1 MLDTLERV
9 VFLPG
14 DTADQCLVNVEFCDA
29 NGHRQTRTVSLL
41 DAMAL
46 ARALERVRKEAQEKG
61 WVIMISGER
70 KVLPRPRVRALGIR
84 NTRPVRR
91 PAVSLRR
98 NAPRP

>member
-9 VFLPG
+9 LFLPG

-61 WVIMISGER
+61 WV
-70 KVLPRPRVRALGIR
+70 
-84 NTRPVRR
+84 
-91 PAVSLRR
+91 PAD
-98 NAPRP
+98 

>member
-29 NGHRQTRTVSLL
+29 DGHRQTRTLSLI

-46 ARALERVRKEAQEKG
+46 ARALDPIRKEAQERE
-61 WVIMISGER
+61 WV
-70 KVLPRPRVRALGIR
+70 P
-84 NTRPVRR
+84 TD
-91 PAVSLRR
+91 
-98 NAPRP
+98 